1 MTIAPSG
8 DRVVLMTTW
17 DSGGENAVALSSS
30 SASRWTRSEP
40 ARPAMDAAGGACTTT
55 RWYCST
61 SDTAAR
67 RTSTTGTGAMLR
79 LARSVPARTS
89 RFSLLRRMRVARW
102 SSWNRLDS
110 WSASC
115 SLLSSASMSCSWRS
129 TRAWLRR
136 ERLMNMALTLAC
148 SAACSAASRT
158 ACPWTASNARA
169 TWPTSSRVPIGT
181 GSTATSGVSPAR
193 MLSTACGSRRSATS
207 SAELRSS
214 RSDRIS
220 DRATSTAIAMP
231 TSRPSMR
238 MTELMPA
245 RLLARCAAAAAVA
258 DSSALISPAVRS
270 VLSRAWS

>member
-8 DRVVLMTTW
+8 DRVVLMTTC

-30 SASRWTRSEP
+30 SASRWTTSEP

-129 TRAWLRR
+129 TRRLAAAGEVDEHAADVGLQRGLLGGEPHGLPVHRVERAGHLADLVAGADRDRLDGDIRR
-136 ERLMNMALTLAC
+136 LAC
-148 SAACSAASRT
+148 AHALDRLREPPLGDVERRAAQQPQRPDQRPRHQHAIVMADEQ
-158 ACPWTASNARA
+158 AEHEDDGVDARE
-169 TWPTSSRVPIGT
+169 V
-181 GSTATSGVSPAR
+181 AR
-193 MLSTACGSRRSATS
+193 GR
-207 SAELRSS
+207 
-214 RSDRIS
+214 
-220 DRATSTAIAMP
+220 
-231 TSRPSMR
+231 
-238 MTELMPA
+238 
-245 RLLARCAAAAAVA
+245 AAAAAA
-258 DSSALISPAVRS
+258 AAAR
-270 VLSRAWS
+270 R

>member
-1 MTIAPSG
+1 
-8 DRVVLMTTW
+8 
-17 DSGGENAVALSSS
+17 
-30 SASRWTRSEP
+30 
-40 ARPAMDAAGGACTTT
+40 
-55 RWYCST
+55 
-61 SDTAAR
+61 
-67 RTSTTGTGAMLR
+67 
-79 LARSVPARTS
+79 
-89 RFSLLRRMRVARW
+89 
-102 SSWNRLDS
+102 
-110 WSASC
+110 
-115 SLLSSASMSCSWRS
+115 
-129 TRAWLRR
+129 
-136 ERLMNMALTLAC
+136 MNMALTLAC

-207 SAELRSS
+207 SAELRSI

-220 DRATSTAIAMP
+220 DRATSTAIVMP

-258 DSSALISPAVRS
+258 DSSVLISPAVRS